1 MGSGGD
7 LSRQNRPISKNIEGG
22 KPILIPRNTSEDVGQ
37 AMKTDGFL
45 GDDGDPP
52 RRNTSAIRLDIPSDI
67 RNRTT
72 GSHQPTSAIPPR
84 RQQVQVQ
91 TKNVPMRPAPRPT
104 PPAKKKSSE
113 EHSHFNVHWLL
124 PVGVTM
130 VILVILWMVGSAALA
145 WGHQR
150 LDDLQYGN
158 PRTFQIDKAVGHD
171 DSLKTP
177 SHFIALNLH
186 SQIIVVEFM
195 GGNPQKA
202 INYVTPVFIAGSNS
216 DQAPVTLEFR
226 DANGDGKLDM
236 LVHIHL
242 SGQDQVSVFINDGK
256 KFRPSNTS
264 DKITL

>member
-7 LSRQNRPISKNIEGG
+7 LSKQHRPIDKNTEGG
-22 KPILIPRNTSEDVGQ
+22 RPILIPRNTSEDVMP
-37 AMKTDGFL
+37 AMKSDGFL

-52 RRNTSAIRLDIPSDI
+52 RHNTSAIRLDFPSDL

-72 GSHQPTSAIPPR
+72 GSHQPTSAIPSR
-84 RQQVQVQ
+84 RQQVP

-104 PPAKKKSSE
+104 SPTQKKKSPE

-124 PVGVTM
+124 PVGITM
-130 VILVILWMVGSAALA
+130 VVLVILWMVGSAALA

-158 PRTFQIDKAVGHD
+158 PRTYQTDKVVGHA
-171 DSLKTP
+171 DSPKNP

-202 INYVTPVFIAGSNS
+202 VTYVTPVFIAGSNS
-216 DQAPVTLEFR
+216 DLAPVTLEFR
-226 DANGDGKLDM
+226 DVNGDGKLDM

-242 SGQDQVSVFINDGK
+242 SGQDQVTVFINDGN
-256 KFRPSNTS
+256 KFRPSNGS
-264 DKITL
+264 DKITI

>member
-7 LSRQNRPISKNIEGG
+7 PSRQLRPISKNTTEGG
-22 KPILIPRNTSEDVGQ
+22 KPILIPRISEEMGQ

-45 GDDGDPP
+45 GDEGEPP
-52 RRNTSAIRLDIPSDI
+52 RYNTNAIRLDSPSDL
-67 RNRTT
+67 RSRTT
-72 GSHQPTSAIPPR
+72 GSHQPTSAIPSR
-84 RQQVQVQ
+84 RQQAQAP
-91 TKNVPMRPAPRPT
+91 TKNVPMRTAPRPA
-104 PPAKKKSSE
+104 PPAKKRAPE
-113 EHSHFNVHWLL
+113 EHPHFNVHWLL

-158 PRTFQIDKAVGHD
+158 PRTYQVDKVVGHN

-202 INYVTPVFIAGSNS
+202 VTYVTPVFIAGSNS
-216 DQAPVTLEFR
+216 DLAPVTLEFR
-226 DANGDGKLDM
+226 DVNGDGKLDM

-242 SGQDQVSVFINDGK
+242 SGQDQVSVFINDGT
-256 KFRPSNTS
+256 KFRPSNGG
-264 DKITL
+264 DKITI

>member
-1 MGSGGD
+1 MRSGGD
-7 LSRQNRPISKNIEGG
+7 LSKQHGPISKNTEGG
-22 KPILIPRNTSEDVGQ
+22 KPILIPRITSEDVAQ

-45 GDDGDPP
+45 GDDGEPP
-52 RRNTSAIRLDIPSDI
+52 RHNTSAIRLDIPPGL

-72 GSHQPTSAIPPR
+72 GSHQPTSAIPSR
-84 RQQVQVQ
+84 RQQVP
-91 TKNVPMRPAPRPT
+91 TKNVPMRPVPRPA
-104 PPAKKKSSE
+104 PPTQKKSSE
-113 EHSHFNVHWLL
+113 HSRFNVHWLL
-124 PVGVTM
+124 PVGIAM

-158 PRTFQIDKAVGHD
+158 PRTYQTDMVVGHND
-171 DSLKTP
+171 GPKNP

-202 INYVTPVFIAGSNS
+202 VTYVTPVFIAGANS
-216 DQAPVTLEFR
+216 DLAPVTLEFR
-226 DANGDGKLDM
+226 DVNGDGKLDM

-242 SGQDQVSVFINDGK
+242 SGQDQVSVFINDGQ
-256 KFRPSNTS
+256 KFRPSNGS
-264 DKITL
+264 DKITI